1 MVETNA
7 PSSFIPQDTGVPYAT
22 RRRESGGLNELIL
35 LCAIV
40 LLIASIAL
48 GAGVFVYQQ
57 YLTQESASKLA
68 QIERAKESFDPSLIH
83 ELTRLD
89 DRMKASEKILSA
101 HSAPTAFFIALQQA
115 TLKTVAFRTL
125 RFEVPDTLRV
135 SIHMAGVA
143 QSVNSIALQADIFSK
158 SGIIT
163 SPIFSN
169 IARDKDGV
177 HFDLQALVNP
187 SFLNYASLVS
197 GVPGAAPANTQAV
210 PGAVEQSPFGAST
223 NTVPANNPP
232 AVPPQQTP

>member
-7 PSSFIPQDTGVPYAT
+7 PSSFIPQDTGVPYAS
-22 RRRESGGLNELIL
+22 RRRESGGLNELLL

-57 YLTQESASKLA
+57 YLTQESVSKLA
-68 QIERAKESFDPSLIH
+68 QIERAKESFDPALIH

-89 DRMKASEKILSA
+89 DRMKASERILSA
-101 HSAPTAFFIALQQA
+101 HLAPTAFFAALQQA
-115 TLKTVAFRTL
+115 TLKTVSFSTL
-125 RFEVPDTLRV
+125 NFEVPDPGHV
-135 SIHMAGVA
+135 SIRMAGLA

-163 SPIFSN
+163 GPIFSN

-177 HFDLQALVNP
+177 HFDLAASVN
-187 SFLNYASLVS
+187 SAFLNYTSLVS
-197 GVPGAAPANTQAV
+197 GVPGGVPSNNQPASAPA
-210 PGAVEQSPFGAST
+210 EQSPFGAPA
-223 NTVPANNPP
+223 NPVPVNNPP
-232 AVPPQQTP
+232 VASPPQNQ